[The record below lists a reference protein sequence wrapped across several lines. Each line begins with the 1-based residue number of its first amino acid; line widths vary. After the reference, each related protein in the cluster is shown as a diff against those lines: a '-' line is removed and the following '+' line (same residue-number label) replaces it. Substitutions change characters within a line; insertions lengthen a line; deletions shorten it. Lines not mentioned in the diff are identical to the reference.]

1 MEMREH
7 VINVL
12 ERRSDA
18 VPDFSEISKM
28 CAFWGLKSRGKRDI
42 RLECASHIANCDA
55 TAPQGQC
62 KISIHGPTTHR
73 LVELL
78 TCSNVCIYD
87 FNSLCLLVP
96 ISVILQKRTLTGTF

>member
-18 VPDFSEISKM
+18 VPDSSEISEM
-28 CAFWGLKSRGKRDI
+28 CAFWGLKSRVKRGI
-42 RLECASHIANCDA
+42 RLECAPHIANCDA
-55 TAPQGQC
+55 TASQGQS

-73 LVELL
+73 LVELV
-78 TCSNVCIYD
+78 TCNVCIYG
-87 FNSLCLLVP
+87 FNSLCVLVR
-96 ISVILQKRTLTGTF
+96 ISLILHKRTLTGTF